1 MYLSN
6 YLDCWQCR
14 RCRCMKALLH
24 EHARSAYLIDCS
36 VSVHERCHAGPLGP
50 GRVVWRYSCSW
61 LGSASPA
68 PAAHGM
74 CIAPVCPSQSSR
86 VKIAPARPN
95 GSNLLFSRP
104 NNYQE
109 SAQQPRHEATSNAPS
124 EREALKRSSKEPTKK
139 ILNPRCCMVTHALR
153 TERTRKTTHLPTS
166 PESQGRGLSSG
177 FRACTADQRNGL
189 DCPSAQMFRRSH
201 GL

>member
-1 MYLSN
+1 MLVPS
-6 YLDCWQCR
+6 D
-14 RCRCMKALLH
+14 
-24 EHARSAYLIDCS
+24 
-36 VSVHERCHAGPLGP
+36 P
-50 GRVVWRYSCSW
+50 VVWYGGIACSW
-61 LGSASPA
+61 LCSASPA

-177 FRACTADQRNGL
+177 FRAWHCG
-189 DCPSAQMFRRSH
+189 SAQWA
-201 GL
+201 GLSFSSDVSALTRTLGPLTLGVKRGGIR